1 MEESKQRIN
10 GAPVNEHR
18 GSNKRR
24 CSKSNQN
31 LDWFSNLLKV
41 SRGQIKLMSHMSTAA
56 VSSISWLKR
65 LTRLPFGSFSQ
76 LPSWQESP
84 GQVQSSLEWTHIS
97 SGLETFGKRCRGRR
111 TSRIH
116 CPACCCMTGWM
127 SGGQSAPSDRPQS
140 VRLSRVTALC

>member
-41 SRGQIKLMSHMSTAA
+41 RRGQIKLMSVC
-56 VSSISWLKR
+56 VSRPTCLLLQWVASAGWSGWLAS
-65 LTRLPFGSFSQ
+65 LSGLFLS
-76 LPSWQESP
+76 SP
-84 GQVQSSLEWTHIS
+84 AGRRVRGRSRARWSEHIS
-97 SGLETFGKRCRGRR
+97 HLAWKHLGSVAGGEGRR
-111 TSRIH
+111 GFTAQ
-116 CPACCCMTGWM
+116 PAAAWPGGWAEV
-127 SGGQSAPSDRPQS
+127 SLRRQ
-140 VRLSRVTALC
+140 TALSL